1 MLSRLMIIATC
12 LSASPALAD
21 LAGQEK
27 DNYYAS
33 GKAQADTQIAAERAA
48 CDNAKRELISYV
60 FGLSTKVN
68 SNFVQTLDKV
78 HLTQTVDVNSDWL
91 SLKGLQQTL
100 SSTTD
105 EKGMLISECRILY
118 SLAEAKLE
126 KNRIE
131 KARALLEREKLN
143 RASFENSDPVN
154 FGRLTVRSNAPKT
167 KVFLDG
173 VHWGWAPLEVDRVPV
188 GEHQISLSAD
198 GYITEAMGID
208 LKIGEAKIV
217 FVAMKKNL
225 AKLQLLNLPARSTVW
240 INGLMSSASRYD
252 LDPGEVIIRVE
263 APYYMPYQDALTL
276 AAGANLEHSI
286 HMVAKLV
293 PVSFV
298 SKGEKADVFING
310 ASIGKTPISKDL
322 VLGDYSVD
330 FMTAVGIIH
339 KTNLTVTP
347 GAKLSV
353 VAPPAPKSSSA
364 SARFSPVV
372 LYKDSSL
379 SVRKDYAS
387 FRAIPAFSS
396 GSATSFSIELMEPKE
411 GFIYVNG
418 KLAGKRSIVVDDV
431 DSFTTIKIEAPGYY
445 PSTLALNPDNVEQG
459 SSLNS
464 HQLIWLARG
473 SSNDFKAF
481 LLRKRPQLDS
491 DEIAVAIGLGDH
503 YSLTKGRIVGFY
515 AQFLP
520 KPSFFSVE
528 PPTKIQNI
536 SPSASGGPAVII
548 NVPDAAD
555 KAALSGQVTEI
566 LLSDPKSYVSASEV
580 FLGSS
585 GNVLPRTIFI
595 GHAYFFPAIDRSSG
609 GLSSCGSWGMQVCS
623 SHTFGAPFAVKKLRV
638 GNVDVSLENAKR
650 YSH

>member
-1 MLSRLMIIATC
+1 MFSRLMIIATC

-33 GKAQADTQIAAERAA
+33 GQAQADTQIAAERAA

-126 KNRIE
+126 KSRID

-188 GEHQISLSAD
+188 GEHQVSLSAD
-198 GYITEAMGID
+198 GYVTDAMGID
-208 LKIGEAKIV
+208 LKIGEAKVV

-240 INGLMSSASRYD
+240 INGLKSSASRYD

-286 HMVAKLV
+286 HMVAKPI

-330 FMTAVGIIH
+330 FMTAAGIIH

-364 SARFSPVV
+364 SARLSPVV

-379 SVRKDYAS
+379 SVR
-387 FRAIPAFSS
+387 
-396 GSATSFSIELMEPKE
+396 
-411 GFIYVNG
+411 
-418 KLAGKRSIVVDDV
+418 
-431 DSFTTIKIEAPGYY
+431 
-445 PSTLALNPDNVEQG
+445 
-459 SSLNS
+459 
-464 HQLIWLARG
+464 
-473 SSNDFKAF
+473 
-481 LLRKRPQLDS
+481 
-491 DEIAVAIGLGDH
+491 
-503 YSLTKGRIVGFY
+503 
-515 AQFLP
+515 
-520 KPSFFSVE
+520 
-528 PPTKIQNI
+528 
-536 SPSASGGPAVII
+536 
-548 NVPDAAD
+548 
-555 KAALSGQVTEI
+555 
-566 LLSDPKSYVSASEV
+566 
-580 FLGSS
+580 
-585 GNVLPRTIFI
+585 
-595 GHAYFFPAIDRSSG
+595 
-609 GLSSCGSWGMQVCS
+609 
-623 SHTFGAPFAVKKLRV
+623 
-638 GNVDVSLENAKR
+638 
-650 YSH
+650 